1 MLRGLKPRGGLHLC
15 RISSKTIAV
24 DGVISAKKC
33 SGISSC
39 GLAVASQ
46 GGARFFFFF
55 GAAGRLESSLLGL
68 SAFAAVRCLSQNAD
82 FLSGGSA
89 VASLLTPLADD
100 REEAAREPGYV
111 NIATLVAAMS
121 LLSKACDLVQGQAL
135 HAMVVKWSL
144 DSHTPVCN
152 GLVNLYAKCGEF
164 TSAESV
170 FERVEL
176 KDVVTWNS
184 LISGCLCN
192 GLEDRAAFYFKEM
205 SISSAR
211 PDQVTFSCL
220 LSACSYPRGLHAL
233 GESVHGR
240 VISLSYDSHSSVANS
255 LVSFYCKCCDV
266 EAAEKVFRGRALKS
280 VVSWN
285 SMING
290 LVQNGRLDEAFDLL
304 HEMQSTTPIQPDSVT
319 AIASLQLCAEFSLLS
334 EGMSVHGFTVRR
346 GFEALNLCV
355 TNSLI
360 AMYIKCKYL
369 RSAEIL
375 FSTMP
380 RRDIISWNTMISGYS
395 HIRCLK
401 KESWSMFRDLLRT
414 GLRCSIGTF
423 LGVAPSFSSPEDL
436 FFGKSVHGWMLRC
449 GFPETVSAVNAL
461 MLMYINCGDLPSSSS
476 LFEGGLTQSD
486 VVSWNSVI
494 VGCVQNE
501 HYRDALGTFL
511 MMLQQSHP
519 KPDPITLVSVFSA
532 CGLLELLCFGR
543 CLHGFTL
550 KLPVGYHLRVRNALI
565 TMYSRCGD
573 IESSESAFQDSKVR
587 NLCSWNCM
595 ISGYVQSR
603 ESKKALEVFLNM
615 GDERPDAITVV
626 GLLCACAHLGPL
638 RLGRDIHGYALRHGL
653 NSNGYVSAA
662 LIDMYSKC
670 GWLEAAIRVFQ
681 NSDEKSVAYWNSMI
695 LAYGFHG
702 HGREAIRLFS
712 EMRGTGIAPNKS
724 TFISVLSACSH
735 SGLVDEGWEHFK
747 LMPEYRIEP
756 ATEHCVC
763 MVDMLGR
770 AGRLS
775 EAYEF
780 IRHVPRRP
788 ESGIWG
794 ALLSACK
801 DHANLEMGKLIAEY
815 LFHCEPENVGY
826 YVSLSNLYAAS
837 EKWSDAINVRSLIE
851 DRGLVKPPGCSLI
864 DVCAR

>member
-1 MLRGLKPRGGLHLC
+1 MLRRLKPRGGLHLC
-15 RISSKTIAV
+15 RTSGKRIAV
-24 DGVISAKKC
+24 DGVLSAKKC
-33 SGISSC
+33 AGISSS
-39 GLAVASQ
+39 GFAVASQ
-46 GGARFFFFF
+46 GGPRVFFFFRQ
-55 GAAGRLESSLLGL
+55 AGCLESSLLGL
-68 SAFAAVRCLSQNAD
+68 SALAAVRCLSQHSD

-89 VASLLTPLADD
+89 GGSLLTPFAGDG
-100 REEAAREPGYV
+100 EEARREPGDV

-135 HAMVVKWSL
+135 HAMIVKRSV
-144 DSHTPVCN
+144 DSHTPACN
-152 GLVNLYAKCGEF
+152 GLVNLYAKCGEL

-176 KDVVTWNS
+176 KDAVTWNS

-192 GLEDRAAFYFKEM
+192 GLEERAAFYFREM
-205 SISSAR
+205 SSSGAR
-211 PDQVTFSCL
+211 PDQVTFSCV
-220 LSACSYPRGLHAL
+220 LSACSYARGLHAL

-255 LVSFYCKCCDV
+255 LISFYCKRCDV
-266 EAAEKVFRGRALKS
+266 EAAEKVFRGRALRS

-290 LVQNGRLDEAFDLL
+290 LVQNGRLDEASDLL
-304 HEMQSTTPIQPDSVT
+304 HEMQSATPIQPDSVT
-319 AIASLQLCAEFSLLS
+319 AIASLQLCAELSLLS
-334 EGMSVHGFTVRR
+334 EGMSVHGFAVRR
-346 GFEALNLCV
+346 GFEAQNLCI

-360 AMYIKCKYL
+360 DMYIKCKYL

-375 FSTMP
+375 FITMP

-401 KESWSMFRDLLRT
+401 EESWSTFRDLLRT

-423 LGVAPSFSSPEDL
+423 LGISPSFSSPEDL
-436 FFGKSVHGWMLRC
+436 FPGRSVHGWMLKA
-449 GFPETVSAVNAL
+449 GFPETAAAVNAL
-461 MLMYINCGDLPSSSS
+461 MLMYINCGDLPSSST
-476 LFEGGLTQSD
+476 LFEAGSSLSD

-501 HYRDALGTFL
+501 YHRDALGTFL
-511 MMLQQSHP
+511 MMLQQPHP
-519 KPDPITLVSVFSA
+519 KPDPITLVSVLSA
-532 CGLLELLCFGR
+532 CGLLELLRLGR

-550 KLPVGYHLRVRNALI
+550 KLPVGSHLRVRNALI

-573 IESSESAFQDSKVR
+573 MESSESVFQDGKVR

-603 ESKKALEVFLNM
+603 ESNKALEAFLGM
-615 GDERPDAITVV
+615 GDERPDAITIV
-626 GLLCACAHLGPL
+626 GLLCACAHLGLL
-638 RLGRDIHGYALRHGL
+638 RLGKGIHGYAFRHGL
-653 NSNGYVSAA
+653 SSNAYVPAA

-670 GWLEAAIRVFQ
+670 GWLDAAIRVFA
-681 NSDEKSVAYWNSMI
+681 NSAEKSVASWNAMI
-695 LAYGFHG
+695 LAHGFHG
-702 HGREAIRLFS
+702 HGWEAIGLFS
-712 EMRGTGIAPNKS
+712 EMRAAGTAANKS

-747 LMPEYRIEP
+747 LMAEHGIEP
-756 ATEHCVC
+756 AAEHCVC

-770 AGRLS
+770 AGRLG

-780 IRHVPRRP
+780 IRRVPRRP
-788 ESGIWG
+788 EPGIWG

-801 DHANLEMGKLIAEY
+801 DHADLEMGRSIAEH

-837 EKWSDAINVRSLIE
+837 EKWSDAIKVRSLIE
-851 DRGLVKPPGCSLI
+851 DRGLVKPPGCSFI
-864 DVCAR
+864 EDACS

>member
-1 MLRGLKPRGGLHLC
+1 MRP
-15 RISSKTIAV
+15 
-24 DGVISAKKC
+24 
-33 SGISSC
+33 
-39 GLAVASQ
+39 
-46 GGARFFFFF
+46 
-55 GAAGRLESSLLGL
+55 
-68 SAFAAVRCLSQNAD
+68 
-82 FLSGGSA
+82 
-89 VASLLTPLADD
+89 
-100 REEAAREPGYV
+100 
-111 NIATLVAAMS
+111 
-121 LLSKACDLVQGQAL
+121 VQGQAL

-532 CGLLELLCFGR
+532 CGLLELLCLG
-543 CLHGFTL
+543 
-550 KLPVGYHLRVRNALI
+550 VGYHLRVRNALI

-712 EMRGTGIAPNKS
+712 EMRGQASHLIRAPS
-724 TFISVLSACSH
+724 SVFYRLAATLAYHRALCLH
-735 SGLVDEGWEHFK
+735 GGYARPGWEAQVS
-747 LMPEYRIEP
+747 L
-756 ATEHCVC
+756 
-763 MVDMLGR
+763 
-770 AGRLS
+770 
-775 EAYEF
+775 
-780 IRHVPRRP
+780 
-788 ESGIWG
+788 
-794 ALLSACK
+794 
-801 DHANLEMGKLIAEY
+801 
-815 LFHCEPENVGY
+815 HCEPENVGY

-837 EKWSDAINVRSLIE
+837 EKWNDAINVRSL
-851 DRGLVKPPGCSLI
+851 
-864 DVCAR
+864 